1 MRLIVVDGL
10 IGAGKST
17 LIKLLVQKLNQ
28 NGYRATAVLEPV
40 ELWKST
46 GALQHFYNNIQE
58 HSYEFQT
65 FVYVTRIKEM
75 LLAIQNNPETDIFIL
90 ERSSF
95 TDKYVFFEMLKKDI
109 TPTRIKMY
117 HEWCDLWDKL
127 YPKKPDLFVYL
138 DTSVEISHQRLMNRN
153 RTEETNISL
162 EYLKDLE
169 KCHHRFYKDIITKEI
184 KSKSFTIPRILSNTD
199 YTNIQSNH
207 FNDIYKLFSNLIQ

>member
-17 LIKLLVQKLNQ
+17 LIKLLATRLNQ
-28 NGYRATAVLEPV
+28 NGYRAKAILEPV

-58 HSYEFQT
+58 HAYEFQT

-90 ERSSF
+90 ERSTF
-95 TDKYVFFEMLKKDI
+95 TDKYVFFEMLKKDM

-127 YPKKPDLFVYL
+127 YPKSPDLFMYL
-138 DTSVEISHQRLMNRN
+138 DTSVETSHSRLTNRN
-153 RTEETNISL
+153 RSEETNISQD
-162 EYLKDLE
+162 YLKDLE
-169 KCHHRFYKDIITKEI
+169 SSHHHFYKEIIPNQMR
-184 KSKSFTIPRILSNTD
+184 SKSFIIPRNLSEDD
-199 YTNIQSNH
+199 YTNIESKA
-207 FNDIYKLFSNLIQ
+207 FVDIYKLITNVL